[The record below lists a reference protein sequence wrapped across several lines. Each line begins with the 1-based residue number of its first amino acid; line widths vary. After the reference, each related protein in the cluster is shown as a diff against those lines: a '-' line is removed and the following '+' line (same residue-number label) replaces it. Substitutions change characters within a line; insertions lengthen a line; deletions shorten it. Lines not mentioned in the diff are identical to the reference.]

1 MMKLVRRLMAGMAI
15 IGFITTGWRVLP
27 TLSILDACV
36 ISLGLIVIITHQV
49 EVVVTGEW
57 SA

>member
-1 MMKLVRRLMAGMAI
+1 MAGMAI

-57 SA
+57 TA